1 MLFLMAV
8 ELALFETYLTDL
20 TRTGDLHLPF
30 SARESYFDLIFHH
43 RCSHNLELPRH
54 THSTPTLQPILHSSL
69 SYLLTYLP
77 LTLEPPN
84 RRLDFL
90 YLKQQ
95 ERTNVMSI
103 NDLFS
108 PPPARRGAADE
119 EMMSVSTVSPNKRR
133 HRNFSPPVAR
143 SLLLDTALPTEPAKL
158 SADDATMSLYSP
170 IESANNVVDDDDD
183 DDYEQWLNDL
193 TPDDLSPRSSTP
205 RSNKSTREPTSTSTP
220 TSEHEDDDDDARRQR
235 EEEASMELARQMM
248 AEEAMASYH
257 HHFQLVRDSAEL
269 SQEDREALQAALAED
284 EREAQEEH
292 AEEIEQDEEGNMSYE
307 TMLQLGER
315 IGNVKSERWTMVAQ
329 KHIAKLPVF
338 TFQNAASMQK
348 ADGKEDNDSDLKCL
362 VCQCDYEQDEGLRRL
377 PCGHCFHTDCVD
389 QWLTEK
395 DFCPYCRQTI
405 VCSDTTASPHQH

>member
-1 MLFLMAV
+1 
-8 ELALFETYLTDL
+8 
-20 TRTGDLHLPF
+20 
-30 SARESYFDLIFHH
+30 
-43 RCSHNLELPRH
+43 
-54 THSTPTLQPILHSSL
+54 
-69 SYLLTYLP
+69 
-77 LTLEPPN
+77 
-84 RRLDFL
+84 
-90 YLKQQ
+90 
-95 ERTNVMSI
+95 MSI
-103 NDLFS
+103 NELFS
-108 PPPARRGAADE
+108 PPPARGADA

-158 SADDATMSLYSP
+158 TADDNAMSLYSP
-170 IESANNVVDDDDD
+170 IESANNVGE

-193 TPDDLSPRSSTP
+193 TPDDLTPRSSTP
-205 RSNKSTREPTSTSTP
+205 RSNTSTSTSTP
-220 TSEHEDDDDDARRQR
+220 TSEDDDADARRQR

-269 SQEDREALQAALAED
+269 SEEDREALQAALAED

-315 IGNVKSERWTMVAQ
+315 IGDVKSERWTMVAQ

-338 TFQNAASMQK
+338 VFENATSMQK

-405 VCSDTTASPHQH
+405 VCSDTSSPHQH